1 VHSNGNSFG
10 SAPEGSEREC
20 ALYRRLL
27 AAMEDR
33 P

>member
-1 VHSNGNSFG
+1 MHSNGNSFAG
-10 SAPEGSEREC
+10 SPESSEREC

-27 AAMEDR
+27 AAIEDR